1 MNARSLCN
9 KLAELYCVLY
19 NDQIDILFVTE
30 SWLHSGIPNGL
41 LDPNGKYNI
50 VRRDRPVQRGG
61 GVCIMIDK
69 KLPYYEVLCDTDDVV
84 ELIAI
89 DVVLDSCKYRFI
101 NVYRPPTRRADASP
115 DIKALLSGL
124 KKLCSVKWPVTIL
137 GDFNCPDINWSDF
150 TSPCDGVQDKL
161 LDCFCEFGMTQL
173 VNTVTCNDH
182 ILDLVLTNEQLI
194 YSEVYVDEPFANSDH
209 NTVRF
214 SITDHRVPNPIPN
227 KSLFTK
233 YCWKKANFD
242 GINERLMSID
252 WSSMM
257 TVNFTADTL
266 WAYFSHV
273 LQCALNDFV
282 PITVCHNPINKN
294 GLTKYPARIRAAL
307 KRKQCLWRLHKRNP
321 NDVIISSNYRRL
333 QAECRKLIRDYEI
346 KREENIISA
355 NNTGKFYS
363 FVNGKMACSSGV
375 GALKT
380 TDGSFVL
387 SDSAKAELLNEYF
400 VSVGTHD
407 NGILPPVQTF
417 VTDDVFLDSV
427 DCSEDTIRREINHM
441 KSNGSPGP
449 DGIPPVL
456 LKKIAHSLITPL
468 SLLFSSFLSVGQ
480 VPAAWKSAI
489 VTPIH
494 KSGLAS
500 DPANYRPIS
509 LTSVFCKLM
518 ERVINRQM
526 IQYLQRHK
534 LLSGRQHGFLA
545 KRSTVTNLLDC
556 LSDWTLALDN
566 RHSVTVAYIDYS
578 KAFDM
583 VSHNKLL
590 HKLSCFGICGNL
602 LRWIGEFLN
611 NRTQCVRVGSAIS
624 CPRQLIS
631 GVIQGSVLGPL
642 LFLLYVDDVVK
653 LFSSGVLCNLYADDL
668 KLYSVIQTSQDVSA
682 LQSSLDALVA
692 WSDEWQLKIS
702 STKSAVLCLG
712 QSKVEQSYQ
721 IKQVNV
727 SFVPAMRDLGVI
739 IDNKLTM
746 SQHVATVVSKARARA
761 SLIFKCFHSKD
772 RGTLLKAFTTY
783 VRPLLEY
790 ATPVWSPFTVTD
802 ITKIE
807 SVQRAFTKRLPGLC
821 HLAYT
826 KRLDVL
832 CTESLELRRLR
843 YDLIYVYKML
853 FGLIDLNFD
862 DFFVLKSCGTT
873 RGHNYKLF
881 LRYSRL
887 NIRKHFFSERVVTVW
902 NNLECNIVD
911 FGNLRRFK
919 LSLLSCDLSKYVH
932 F

>member
-9 KLAELYCVLY
+9 KLAELHCVLY

-30 SWLHSGIPNGL
+30 SWLNSGIPNGL

-50 VRRDRPVQRGG
+50 VRRDRPIQRGG

-69 KLPYYEVLCDTDDVV
+69 NFSYYEVPCETDGAV
-84 ELIAI
+84 ELVAVDI
-89 DVVLDSCKYRFI
+89 VLGLCKYRFV
-101 NVYRPPTRRADASP
+101 NVYRPPTRNASASP
-115 DIKALLSGL
+115 DTKELLSCI
-124 KKLCSVKWPVTIL
+124 KRLCSVKWPVTIL

-150 TSPCDGVQDKL
+150 SSPRDGVQDKI
-161 LDCFCEFGMTQL
+161 LDCLCEFGMTQL
-173 VNTVTCNDH
+173 VNSATCNEH
-182 ILDLVLTNEQLI
+182 ILDLLLTNEQLI
-194 YSEVYVDEPFANSDH
+194 YSKVYVDEPFANSDH

-214 SITDHRVPNPIPN
+214 SIVDHRVPNLMFT
-227 KSLFTK
+227 KSLLTK

-242 GINERLMSID
+242 GICERMMSID
-252 WSSMM
+252 WNGAMA
-257 TVNFTADTL
+257 VNFTADTL

-273 LQCALNDFV
+273 LQCAVNDFV
-282 PITVCHNPINKN
+282 PITVCRNPSNKR
-294 GLTKYPARIRAAL
+294 GLTKYPAHIRAAL
-307 KRKQCLWRLHKRNP
+307 KRKQCLWKLRKKNP
-321 NDVIISSNYRRL
+321 DDVIISNRYRIL

-346 KREENIISA
+346 KREENIIEA

-380 TDGSFVL
+380 ADGSAVL

-400 VSVGTHD
+400 VSVGTRD
-407 NGILPPVQTF
+407 DGILPPVQPL

-427 DCSEDTIRREINHM
+427 DCSEGRIRREINHM
-441 KSNGSPGP
+441 KSNASAGP
-449 DGIPPVL
+449 DGIPPIL
-456 LKKIAHSLITPL
+456 LKKIAPSLVTPL

-489 VTPIH
+489 VTPIY
-494 KSGLAS
+494 KNGLAS

-534 LLSGRQHGFLA
+534 LLSGQQHGFLA

-583 VSHNKLL
+583 VSHSKLL
-590 HKLSCFGICGNL
+590 HKLSCFGIYGDL

-624 CPRQLIS
+624 SPKQLIS
-631 GVIQGSVLGPL
+631 GVVQGSVLGPL

-653 LFSSGVLCNLYADDL
+653 LFSSSVLCKMYADDV
-668 KLYSVIQTSQDVSA
+668 KLYSVIQTEQDASE

-692 WSDEWQLKIS
+692 WSDQWQLTIS
-702 STKSAVLCLG
+702 SKKSAVLCLG
-712 QSKVEQSYQ
+712 QTHIDQCYV
-721 IKQVNV
+721 IKQNNV
-727 SFVPAMRDLGVI
+727 SLVSEICDLGI
-739 IDNKLTM
+739 LIDDKLTM
-746 SQHVATVVSKARARA
+746 SQHICALVKKARARA
-761 SLIFKCFHSKD
+761 SLIFKCFHS
-772 RGTLLKAFTTY
+772 RHRATLLKAFITY

-790 ATPVWSPFTVTD
+790 ATPVWSPYMLTD
-802 ITKIE
+802 IYKIE
-807 SVQRAFTKRLPGLC
+807 SVQRSFTKRLPGLNN
-821 HLAYT
+821 LPYT
-826 KRLDVL
+826 KRLEVL
-832 CTESLELRRLR
+832 GIDSLEIRRLR
-843 YDLIYVYKML
+843 YDLVFVYKIL
-853 FGLIDLNFD
+853 FGLVDLNFSD
-862 DFFVLKSCGTT
+862 YFTLRTSSIT
-873 RGHNYKLF
+873 RGHGYKLF
-881 LRYSRL
+881 LDYSRL
-887 NIRKHFFSERVVTVW
+887 NIRKHFYSERVVPVW
-902 NNLECNIVD
+902 NNLESNVINFSNIKC
-911 FGNLRRFK
+911 FK
-919 LSLLSCDLSKYVH
+919 SSLLRCNLSRYTH

>member
-30 SWLHSGIPNGL
+30 SWLHPGIPNGL

-50 VRRDRPVQRGG
+50 VRRDRPIQRGG
-61 GVCIMIDK
+61 GVCIMMDK
-69 KLPYYEVLCDTDDVV
+69 KLPYYEVMCDTDGVV
-84 ELIAI
+84 ELIAV
-89 DVVLDSCKYRFI
+89 DVVLGSRKHRFI
-101 NVYRPPTRRADASP
+101 NVYRAPTRNAGISL
-115 DIKALLSGL
+115 DIKALLSCL

-137 GDFNCPDINWSDF
+137 GDFNCPDINWPDF

-161 LDCFCEFGMTQL
+161 LDCFCEMGMTQL
-173 VNTVTCNDH
+173 VNAATCNEH
-182 ILDLVLTNEQLI
+182 ILDLVLTNEQLTF
-194 YSEVYVDEPFANSDH
+194 SEVCVDVPFANSDH

-214 SITDHRVPNPIPN
+214 SITDHTASNALPN
-227 KSLFTK
+227 KSVFNK

-242 GINERLMSID
+242 GINERMMSID
-252 WSSMM
+252 WSGMM

-266 WAYFSHV
+266 WAHFSHV
-273 LQCALNDFV
+273 LQCAVNDFV
-282 PITVCHNPINKN
+282 PITACHNPNNKC
-294 GLTKYPARIRAAL
+294 GFAKYPAQIRSAL
-307 KRKQCLWRLHKRNP
+307 KRKRCLWKLHKQNP
-321 NDVIISSNYRRL
+321 NDVLIGTKYRRL
-333 QAECRKLIRDYEI
+333 QAECRKRIRDYEI
-346 KREENIISA
+346 KREENIIKA

-363 FVNGKMACSSGV
+363 FVNGKMARSSGV

-380 TDGSFVL
+380 TDGSVVL

-400 VSVGTHD
+400 VSVGTQD
-407 NGILPPVQTF
+407 NGILPPVQSS
-417 VTDDVFLDSV
+417 VTGDVSLDNV
-427 DCSEDTIRREINHM
+427 DCSENTIRREIKYM
-441 KSNGSPGP
+441 KSNGSAGP
-449 DGIPPVL
+449 DGIPPIL
-456 LKKIAHSLITPL
+456 LKKIAPSLITPL

-480 VPAAWKSAI
+480 VPTTWKNAI

-500 DPANYRPIS
+500 DPTNYRPIS

-518 ERVINRQM
+518 ERVINRQV
-526 IQYLQRHK
+526 IQYLQCHK
-534 LLSGRQHGFLA
+534 LLNGRQHGFLA
-545 KRSTVTNLLDC
+545 KRSSVTNLLDC

-583 VSHNKLL
+583 VSHSKLL
-590 HKLSCFGICGNL
+590 YKLSCFGICGNL
-602 LRWIGEFLN
+602 LKWIGDFLD
-611 NRTQCVRVGSAIS
+611 NRTQCVRIGSAIS

-631 GVIQGSVLGPL
+631 GVVQGSVLGPL
-642 LFLLYVDDVVK
+642 LFLLYVDDVVR
-653 LFSSGVLCNLYADDL
+653 LFSSGVLCNMYADDL
-668 KLYSVIQTSQDVSA
+668 KLYSIIQTSEDVSE
-682 LQSSLDALVA
+682 LQRSLNALVA
-692 WSDEWQLKIS
+692 WSDEWQLTIS
-702 STKSAVLCLG
+702 STKSAVLSLG
-712 QSKVEQSYQ
+712 YSKVEQSYKINQ
-721 IKQVNV
+721 ANV

-746 SQHVATVVSKARARA
+746 SQHISTITSKARVRA

-772 RGTLLKAFTTY
+772 RSTLFKAFTTY

-790 ATPVWSPFTVTD
+790 ATPVWSPLTVTN

-807 SVQRAFTKRLPGLC
+807 SVQRSFTKKLPGLR

-826 KRLDVL
+826 KRLEVL
-832 CTESLELRRLR
+832 GTESLELRRLR

-853 FGLIDLNFD
+853 FGLVELNFD
-862 DFFVLKSCGTT
+862 DFFVLNSYSST

-881 LRYSRL
+881 LRHSRL

-902 NNLECNIVD
+902 NNLECNIID
-911 FGNLRRFK
+911 FTSLRRFK
-919 LSLLSCDLSKYVH
+919 LSLLSCNLSEYVH